1 MGFNLGSFAAGAL
14 KTLSENVKEQSDTQ
28 DADAKR
34 YLEAGIAE
42 GKAATK
48 AYRAENKSL
57 KELGSQLD
65 SQGFDN
71 NQIKLVLK
79 GGAASTKDFIQSV
92 KKAKQL
98 TPNLDLSKWV
108 QVDGKPSSASW
119 QDYITNVIQGI
130 PDKEAAESY
139 YVAPKSNSILGS
151 YLNNGSPST
160 DSRITNTRYDQQA
173 AKMSA
178 GMGINVKDMV
188 AAGTGNMVY
197 DLEMQVSGNIN
208 TEDKERSLSYTSM
221 LATSK
226 YMETVRPL
234 NIKSIR
240 NQLAKDITQ
249 KERARL
255 EELLRVEQ
263 RKVETIA
270 AKGDLLVAQY
280 NIDTNANVTILK
292 SQLQAAEKSMI
303 NSQVPDSYKDGL
315 MLYQQLKMQE
325 EEKGLDANP
334 ELLLEYEAKVDSYQL
349 QYTNLLSIQTGATQ
363 DLSYSAL
370 NNAFNNI
377 FEDELIQLQGSDNA
391 SYDKVANNTG
401 GFVIRYVGKS
411 SIKAFENYQQARA
424 KAAVR
429 FRAAMGDNTQGI
441 NYKLMEGVLDNQ
453 NAHAEVTDPKK
464 TNTTA
469 SKKSQVDYNTF
480 RPYKFKDGTEP
491 DSEII
496 SNENS
501 SQLRQRMKPD
511 ADGNSEVVKF
521 EEGKGQIVSTNQKYA
536 VERYK
541 VINGLNKRVFQ
552 LIYGRDLIKIGAAI
566 AEPTD
571 DGVNTTRGIMSKNKK
586 GAR

>member
-1 MGFNLGSFAAGAL
+1 MGFKFSSFAAGAL
-14 KTLSENVKEQSDTQ
+14 KTLSENVKAQSDEQ
-28 DADAKR
+28 DKDAKR

-48 AYRAENKSL
+48 IYRAENKAL
-57 KELGSQLD
+57 KELGNQLD

-79 GGAASTKDFIQSV
+79 GGAESTKNFIASV
-92 KKAKQL
+92 AKAKQIDS
-98 TPNLDLSKWV
+98 NLDLSRWV
-108 QVDGKPSSASW
+108 KVDGKPSSASW
-119 QDYITNVIQGI
+119 EDYITNVIQGI
-130 PDKEAAESY
+130 PDKEAAESF
-139 YVAPKSNSILGS
+139 YVAPKSNSILGN

-160 DSRITNTRYDQQA
+160 DSRISNSRYDSQA

-208 TEDKERSLSYTSM
+208 TEDKERSLSYNSM
-221 LATSK
+221 LETSK
-226 YMETVRPL
+226 YMKTVRPL
-234 NIKSIR
+234 NIKSIE

-255 EELLRVEQ
+255 EEVLRVEQ
-263 RKVETIA
+263 RKVEIIA
-270 AKGDLLVAQY
+270 AEGDLLIAQY
-280 NIDTNANVTILK
+280 NIDTNAKVTILK

-349 QYTNLLSIQTGATQ
+349 QYTNLLSLQTGATQ

-401 GFVIRYVGKS
+401 GFVIRYVGKRS
-411 SIKAFENYQQARA
+411 VAAFDNYQQARA

-453 NAHAEVTDPKK
+453 NAYAETTDPKQ
-464 TNTTA
+464 TNTA
-469 SKKSQVDYNTF
+469 SSKNPQVSFDTF
-480 RPYKFKDGTEP
+480 RPYKFKNGTEP

-496 SNENS
+496 SNENA
-501 SQLRQRMKPD
+501 SQLLQRMKPD

-521 EEGKGQIVSTNQKYA
+521 EEGKGQTVSMNQKYA

-552 LIYGRDLIKIGAAI
+552 ILSGLDLIQLRL
-566 AEPTD
+566 AERTKDSPT
-571 DGVNTTRGIMSKNKK
+571 GLMAPEVQ
-586 GAR
+586 

>member
-1 MGFNLGSFAAGAL
+1 MGFNFGSFATGAL
-14 KTLSENVKEQSDTQ
+14 KTLADNVKAQSDEQ
-28 DADAKR
+28 DKDAKR

-48 AYRAENKSL
+48 AYRAENKAL
-57 KELGSQLD
+57 KELGNQLD

-79 GGAASTKDFIQSV
+79 GGAASTKDFLQSV
-92 KKAKQL
+92 KKAKSI
-98 TPNLDLSKWV
+98 TPKLDLSKWV
-108 QVDGKPSSASW
+108 KVDGKPSNASW

-139 YVAPKSNSILGS
+139 YVAPKNNSILGS

-178 GMGINVKDMV
+178 GMGINVKDVV

-197 DLEMQVSGNIN
+197 DLEMQVSGNIH

-221 LATSK
+221 LETAT
-226 YMETVRPL
+226 YMKKIRPL
-234 NIKSIR
+234 NITSIE

-263 RKVETIA
+263 RKAETIA
-270 AKGDLLVAQY
+270 AEGAVLIEQY
-280 NIDTNANVTILK
+280 NIDTNAKVTILK
-292 SQLQAAEKSMI
+292 SQLLSAEKNII
-303 NSQVPDSYKDGL
+303 NAQVPDSYKDGM

-325 EEKGLDANP
+325 EEKGMNANP

-349 QYTNLLSIQTGATQ
+349 QYTNLLSLQTGATQ
-363 DLSYSAL
+363 DLSYSSL

-377 FEDELIQLQGSDNA
+377 FEDELINKQGSDNS

-411 SIKAFENYQQARA
+411 SIKAFDNYKEARA

-429 FRAAMGDNTQGI
+429 FRAAMGNDTQGL

-453 NAHAEVTDPKK
+453 NAYAETTDPKDI
-464 TNTTA
+464 NTPVV
-469 SKKSQVDYNTF
+469 KKSQVSFDSF
-480 RPYKFKDGTEP
+480 RPYKFKNGAEP

-496 SNENS
+496 TNENAS
-501 SQLRQRMKPD
+501 KLLERMKPD

-521 EEGKGQIVSTNQKYA
+521 EEGKGQTVSMNQKYA

-552 LIYGRDLIKIGAAI
+552 ILSGLDLIQLRL
-566 AEPTD
+566 AERTKDSPTGLMAP
-571 DGVNTTRGIMSKNKK
+571 GVQ
-586 GAR
+586 

>member
-14 KTLSENVKEQSDTQ
+14 KTLSENVKEQSATQ

-48 AYRAENKSL
+48 LYRAENKSL

-178 GMGINVKDMV
+178 GMGINVKDVV

-208 TEDKERSLSYTSM
+208 TEDKERSLSYNSM

-249 KERARL
+249 KDRARL
-255 EELLRVEQ
+255 EEILRVEQ

-270 AKGDLLVAQY
+270 AEGDLLIAQY
-280 NIDTNANVTILK
+280 NIDTNAKVTILK

-349 QYTNLLSIQTGATQ
+349 QYTNLLSLQTGATQ

-411 SIKAFENYQQARA
+411 SIKAFDNYQQARA
-424 KAAVR
+424 KAAIR

-453 NAHAEVTDPKK
+453 NAYAQTTDPKQ
-464 TNTTA
+464 TNTA
-469 SKKSQVDYNTF
+469 SSKKTQVSFDTF
-480 RPYKFKDGTEP
+480 RPYKFKNGTEP

-496 SNENS
+496 PNENA
-501 SQLRQRMKPD
+501 SQLLQRMKPD

-521 EEGKGQIVSTNQKYA
+521 EEGKGQTVSMNQKYA

-552 LIYGRDLIKIGAAI
+552 ILSGLDLIQLRL
-566 AEPTD
+566 AERTKDSPT
-571 DGVNTTRGIMSKNKK
+571 GLMAPEVQ
-586 GAR
+586 

>member
-79 GGAASTKDFIQSV
+79 GGAASTKDFIESV

-178 GMGINVKDMV
+178 GMGINVKDIV

-208 TEDKERSLSYTSM
+208 TEDKERSLSYNSM

-255 EELLRVEQ
+255 EEILRVEQ

-270 AKGDLLVAQY
+270 AKGDLLLAQY
-280 NIDTNANVTILK
+280 NINTNAKVTILK

-349 QYTNLLSIQTGATQ
+349 QYTNLLSLQTGATQ

-453 NAHAEVTDPKK
+453 NAYAQTTDPKQ
-464 TNTTA
+464 TNTA
-469 SKKSQVDYNTF
+469 SSKNPQVSFDTF
-480 RPYKFKDGTEP
+480 RPYKFKNGTEP

-496 SNENS
+496 SNENA
-501 SQLRQRMKPD
+501 SQLLQRMKPD

-521 EEGKGQIVSTNQKYA
+521 EEGKGQTVSVNQKYA

-552 LIYGRDLIKIGAAI
+552 ILSGLDLIQLRL
-566 AEPTD
+566 AERTKDSPT
-571 DGVNTTRGIMSKNKK
+571 GLMAPEVQ
-586 GAR
+586 

>member
-1 MGFNLGSFAAGAL
+1 MGFNLGSFATGAL
-14 KTLSENVKEQSDTQ
+14 KALSENVKEQSDTA
-28 DADAKR
+28 DKDAKR

-48 AYRAENKSL
+48 AYRAENKAL
-57 KELGSQLD
+57 TELGSQLD

-79 GGAASTKDFIQSV
+79 GGATSTKDFIQSV
-92 KKAKQL
+92 KKAKEL
-98 TPNLDLSKWV
+98 TPSLDLSKWV
-108 QVDGKPSSASW
+108 NVDGKPSSASW

-178 GMGINVKDMV
+178 GMGINVKDVV

-208 TEDKERSLSYTSM
+208 TEDKERSLSYDSM
-221 LATSK
+221 LATSN
-226 YMETVRPL
+226 YMTTVRPL
-234 NIKSIR
+234 NIKSIQ

-255 EELLRVEQ
+255 EEILRVEQ
-263 RKVETIA
+263 RKVETIT
-270 AKGDLLVAQY
+270 AKGDLLIAQY
-280 NIDTNANVTILK
+280 NIDSNAKVTILK
-292 SQLQAAEKSMI
+292 SQLLAAEKSMI

-315 MLYQQLKMQE
+315 MLYQQLKMKE

-334 ELLLEYEAKVDSYQL
+334 ELILEYEAKVDSYQL
-349 QYTNLLSIQTGATQ
+349 QYTNLLSLQTGATQ
-363 DLSYSAL
+363 DLSYSSL

-377 FEDELIQLQGSDNA
+377 FEDELIQLQGSANA

-401 GFVIRYVGKS
+401 GFVIRYVGKR

-441 NYKLMEGVLDNQ
+441 NYKLMEGVLNNQ
-453 NAHAEVTDPKK
+453 NAYAQTTDP
-464 TNTTA
+464 TNTNTKVA
-469 SKKSQVDYNTF
+469 DPFPGPQVSYDTF
-480 RPYKFKDGTEP
+480 RPYEYPKGYQDRSTPF
-491 DSEII
+491 EII
-496 SNENS
+496 PHSTKNLVS
-501 SQLRQRMKPD
+501 ISKRTKAD
-511 ADGNSEVVKF
+511 ADGNKELIKFVPDTGQTVVP
-521 EEGKGQIVSTNQKYA
+521 EQAYV
-536 VERYK
+536 VERYGADNK
-541 VINGLNKRVFQ
+541 IVYQILNGS
-552 LIYGRDLIKIGAAI
+552 DLMNLRLARSASSTGLMAPGA
-566 AEPTD
+566 
-571 DGVNTTRGIMSKNKK
+571 K
-586 GAR
+586 

>member
-178 GMGINVKDMV
+178 GMGINVKDVV

-208 TEDKERSLSYTSM
+208 TEDKERSLSYNSM

-263 RKVETIA
+263 RKVETIT
-270 AKGDLLVAQY
+270 AKGDLLIAQY
-280 NIDTNANVTILK
+280 NIDTNARVTILK

-453 NAHAEVTDPKK
+453 NAYAQTTDPKD
-464 TNTTA
+464 TNTKVD
-469 SKKSQVDYNTF
+469 KKQQVSYDTF
-480 RPYKFKDGTEP
+480 RPYEYPKGSERIAPF
-491 DSEII
+491 EII
-496 SNENS
+496 PHSTKNLVS
-501 SQLRQRMKPD
+501 ISKRGKAD
-511 ADGNSEVVKF
+511 ADGNKELIKFVPDTGQTVVP
-521 EEGKGQIVSTNQKYA
+521 EQAYV
-536 VERYK
+536 VERYDADNK
-541 VINGLNKRVFQ
+541 IVYQILNGS
-552 LIYGRDLIKIGAAI
+552 DLMNLRLARPTSSTGLMAPGA
-566 AEPTD
+566 
-571 DGVNTTRGIMSKNKK
+571 K
-586 GAR
+586 

>member
-48 AYRAENKSL
+48 LYRAENKSL

-98 TPNLDLSKWV
+98 TPNLDLNKWV
-108 QVDGKPSSASW
+108 KVDGKPSSASW

-178 GMGINVKDMV
+178 GMGINVKDVV

-208 TEDKERSLSYTSM
+208 TEDKERSLSYNSM

-280 NIDTNANVTILK
+280 NIDTNAKVTILK

-349 QYTNLLSIQTGATQ
+349 QYTNLLSLQTGATQ

-453 NAHAEVTDPKK
+453 NAYAQTTDPKQ
-464 TNTTA
+464 TNTA
-469 SKKSQVDYNTF
+469 SSNKPQVSFDTF
-480 RPYKFKDGTEP
+480 RPYKFKNGTEP

-496 SNENS
+496 SNENA
-501 SQLRQRMKPD
+501 SQLLQRMKPD

-521 EEGKGQIVSTNQKYA
+521 EEGKGQTVSINQKYA

-552 LIYGRDLIKIGAAI
+552 ILSGLDLIQLRL
-566 AEPTD
+566 AERTKDSPA
-571 DGVNTTRGIMSKNKK
+571 GLMAPEVQ
-586 GAR
+586 

>member
-178 GMGINVKDMV
+178 GMGINVKDVV

-401 GFVIRYVGKS
+401 GFVIRYVGKRS
-411 SIKAFENYQQARA
+411 VAAFDNYQQARA

-453 NAHAEVTDPKK
+453 NAYAQTTDPKD
-464 TNTTA
+464 TNTKVA
-469 SKKSQVDYNTF
+469 KKQQVSYDTF
-480 RPYKFKDGTEP
+480 RPYEYPKGSERIAPF
-491 DSEII
+491 EII
-496 SNENS
+496 PHSTKNLVS
-501 SQLRQRMKPD
+501 ISKRGKAD
-511 ADGNSEVVKF
+511 ADGNKELIKFVPDTGQTVVP
-521 EEGKGQIVSTNQKYA
+521 EQAYV
-536 VERYK
+536 VERYDADNK
-541 VINGLNKRVFQ
+541 IVYQILNGA
-552 LIYGRDLIKIGAAI
+552 DLMNLRLARPTSSTGLMAPGA
-566 AEPTD
+566 
-571 DGVNTTRGIMSKNKK
+571 K
-586 GAR
+586 

>member
-14 KTLSENVKEQSDTQ
+14 KTLSENVKEQSATQ

-48 AYRAENKSL
+48 LYRAENKSL

-178 GMGINVKDMV
+178 GMGINVKDVV

-208 TEDKERSLSYTSM
+208 TEDKERSLSYNSM

-263 RKVETIA
+263 RKVETIT
-270 AKGDLLVAQY
+270 AKGDLLIAQY
-280 NIDTNANVTILK
+280 NIDTNAKVTILK

-453 NAHAEVTDPKK
+453 NAYAETTDPKQ
-464 TNTTA
+464 TNTA
-469 SKKSQVDYNTF
+469 SSKKTQVSFDTF
-480 RPYKFKDGTEP
+480 RPYKFENGTEP

-496 SNENS
+496 SNENA
-501 SQLRQRMKPD
+501 SQLLQRMKPD

-521 EEGKGQIVSTNQKYA
+521 EEGKGQTVSMNQKYA

-552 LIYGRDLIKIGAAI
+552 ILSGLDLIQLRL
-566 AEPTD
+566 AERTKDSPT
-571 DGVNTTRGIMSKNKK
+571 GLMAPEVQ
-586 GAR
+586 

>member
-1 MGFNLGSFAAGAL
+1 MGFNFGSFAAGAL
-14 KTLSENVKEQSDTQ
+14 KTLSENVKEQSDEQ
-28 DADAKR
+28 DKDAKR

-48 AYRAENKSL
+48 LYRAENRTL

-65 SQGFDN
+65 AQGFTN

-79 GGAASTKDFIQSV
+79 GGKASTQNFI
-92 KKAKQL
+92 KAVSDAKSL
-98 TPNLDLSKWV
+98 GDPTTDVASWV
-108 QVDGKPSSASW
+108 NVSGKPSSASW
-119 QDYITNVIQGI
+119 EDYITTVIQGR
-130 PDKEAAESY
+130 PDKDAAESY
-139 YVAPKSNSILGS
+139 YIAPKNTSILGS
-151 YLNNGSPST
+151 YLNNGSIATGNGNS
-160 DSRITNTRYDQQA
+160 RYDQQA

-178 GMGINVKDMV
+178 GMGINVKDVV

-208 TEDKERSLSYTSM
+208 TEDKERSLSYNSM
-221 LATSK
+221 LETSK
-226 YMETVRPL
+226 YMKTVRPL
-234 NIKSIR
+234 NIKSIE

-249 KERARL
+249 KDRARL
-255 EELLRVEQ
+255 EEILRVEQ

-270 AKGDLLVAQY
+270 AEGDLLIAQY
-280 NIDTNANVTILK
+280 NIDTNAKVTILK

-411 SIKAFENYQQARA
+411 SIKAFDNYQQARA
-424 KAAVR
+424 KAAIR

-453 NAHAEVTDPKK
+453 NAYAEVTDPKQ
-464 TNTTA
+464 TNTAA
-469 SKKSQVDYNTF
+469 SKKSQVSFDTF
-480 RPYKFKDGTEP
+480 RPYKFKNGTEP

-496 SNENS
+496 PNENA
-501 SQLRQRMKPD
+501 SQLLQRMKPD

-521 EEGKGQIVSTNQKYA
+521 EEGKGQTVSTNQKYA

-552 LIYGRDLIKIGAAI
+552 ILSGLDLIQLRL
-566 AEPTD
+566 AERTKDSPT
-571 DGVNTTRGIMSKNKK
+571 GLMAPEVQ
-586 GAR
+586 

>member
-1 MGFNLGSFAAGAL
+1 MGFNFGSFATGAL
-14 KTLSENVKEQSDTQ
+14 KTLADNVKAQSDEQ
-28 DADAKR
+28 DKDAKR

-48 AYRAENKSL
+48 AYRAENKAL
-57 KELGSQLD
+57 KELGNQLD

-79 GGAASTKDFIQSV
+79 GGAASTKDFLQSV
-92 KKAKQL
+92 KKAKSI
-98 TPNLDLSKWV
+98 TPKLDLSKWV
-108 QVDGKPSSASW
+108 KVDGKPSNASW

-139 YVAPKSNSILGS
+139 YVAPKNNSILGS

-178 GMGINVKDMV
+178 GMGINVKDVV

-197 DLEMQVSGNIN
+197 DLEMQVSGNIH

-221 LATSK
+221 LETAT
-226 YMETVRPL
+226 YMKKIRPL
-234 NIKSIR
+234 NITSIE

-263 RKVETIA
+263 RKAETIA
-270 AKGDLLVAQY
+270 AEGAVLIEQY
-280 NIDTNANVTILK
+280 NIDTNAKVTILK
-292 SQLQAAEKSMI
+292 SQLLSAEKNII
-303 NSQVPDSYKDGL
+303 NAQVPDSYKDGM

-325 EEKGLDANP
+325 EEKGMNANP

-349 QYTNLLSIQTGATQ
+349 QYTNLLSLQTGATQ

-377 FEDELIQLQGSDNA
+377 FEDELINKQGSDNS

-411 SIKAFENYQQARA
+411 SIKAFDNYKEARA

-429 FRAAMGDNTQGI
+429 FRAAMGDDTQGI

-453 NAHAEVTDPKK
+453 NAHAKVTDPTE
-464 TNTTA
+464 TNTESGKTPQVSFESFRVYKYPKGDERNPPFEVIPHSTKNIVSI
-469 SKKSQVDYNTF
+469 SKRIKA
-480 RPYKFKDGTEP
+480 
-491 DSEII
+491 
-496 SNENS
+496 
-501 SQLRQRMKPD
+501 D
-511 ADGNSEVVKF
+511 ADGNRELIKF
-521 EEGKGQIVSTNQKYA
+521 VPDTGQTVLPEQMYV
-536 VERYK
+536 VERYDNNNK
-541 VINGLNKRVFQ
+541 VVYQLLNGS
-552 LIYGRDLIKIGAAI
+552 DLMNLGLAKIASSMGL
-566 AEPTD
+566 
-571 DGVNTTRGIMSKNKK
+571 MSPEAK
-586 GAR
+586 

>member
-178 GMGINVKDMV
+178 GMGINVKDVV

-208 TEDKERSLSYTSM
+208 TEDKERSLSYNSM

-263 RKVETIA
+263 RKVETIT
-270 AKGDLLVAQY
+270 AKGDLLIAQY
-280 NIDTNANVTILK
+280 NIDTNAKVTILK

-453 NAHAEVTDPKK
+453 NAYAQTTDPKQ
-464 TNTTA
+464 TNTA
-469 SKKSQVDYNTF
+469 SSKKPQVSFDTF
-480 RPYKFKDGTEP
+480 RPYKFKNGTEP

-496 SNENS
+496 SNENA
-501 SQLRQRMKPD
+501 SQLLQRMKPD

-521 EEGKGQIVSTNQKYA
+521 EEGKGQTVSMNQKYA

-552 LIYGRDLIKIGAAI
+552 ILSGLDLIQLRL
-566 AEPTD
+566 AERTKDSPT
-571 DGVNTTRGIMSKNKK
+571 GLMAPEVQ
-586 GAR
+586 

>member
-79 GGAASTKDFIQSV
+79 GGAASTKDFIESV

-178 GMGINVKDMV
+178 GMGINVKDIV

-208 TEDKERSLSYTSM
+208 TEDKERSLSYNSM

-255 EELLRVEQ
+255 EEILRVEQ

-270 AKGDLLVAQY
+270 AKGDLLLAQY
-280 NIDTNANVTILK
+280 NINTNAKVTILK

-349 QYTNLLSIQTGATQ
+349 QYTNLLSLQTGATQ

-401 GFVIRYVGKS
+401 GFVIRYVGKR

-453 NAHAEVTDPKK
+453 NAYAQTTDPKQ
-464 TNTTA
+464 TNTA
-469 SKKSQVDYNTF
+469 SSKNPQVSFDTF
-480 RPYKFKDGTEP
+480 RPYKFKNGTEP

-496 SNENS
+496 SNENA
-501 SQLRQRMKPD
+501 SQLLQRMKPD

-521 EEGKGQIVSTNQKYA
+521 EEGKGQTVSVNQKYA

-552 LIYGRDLIKIGAAI
+552 ILSGLDLIQLRL
-566 AEPTD
+566 AERTKDSPT
-571 DGVNTTRGIMSKNKK
+571 GLMAPEVQ
-586 GAR
+586 

>member
-48 AYRAENKSL
+48 LYRAENKSL

-178 GMGINVKDMV
+178 GMGINVKDVV

-453 NAHAEVTDPKK
+453 NAYAETTDPKQ
-464 TNTTA
+464 TNTA
-469 SKKSQVDYNTF
+469 SSKNPQVSFDTF
-480 RPYKFKDGTEP
+480 RPYKFKNGTEP

-496 SNENS
+496 SNENA
-501 SQLRQRMKPD
+501 SQLLQRMKPD

-521 EEGKGQIVSTNQKYA
+521 EEGKGQTVSMNQKYA

-552 LIYGRDLIKIGAAI
+552 ILSGLDLIQLRL
-566 AEPTD
+566 AERTKDSPT
-571 DGVNTTRGIMSKNKK
+571 GLMAPEVQ
-586 GAR
+586 

>member
-1 MGFNLGSFAAGAL
+1 MGFNLGSFATGAL
-14 KTLSENVKEQSDTQ
+14 KTLSDNVKEQSDTA
-28 DADAKR
+28 DKDAKR

-48 AYRAENKSL
+48 AYRAENKAL
-57 KELGSQLD
+57 TELGSQLD

-79 GGAASTKDFIQSV
+79 GGATSTKDFIQSV
-92 KKAKQL
+92 KKAKEL
-98 TPNLDLSKWV
+98 TPSLDLSKWV
-108 QVDGKPSSASW
+108 KVDGKPSSASW

-178 GMGINVKDMV
+178 GMGINVKDVV

-208 TEDKERSLSYTSM
+208 TEDKERSLSYNSM
-221 LATSK
+221 LETSK
-226 YMETVRPL
+226 YMKTVRPL
-234 NIKSIR
+234 NIKSIK

-255 EELLRVEQ
+255 EEILRVEQ
-263 RKVETIA
+263 RKVETINA
-270 AKGDLLVAQY
+270 RGDLLIAQY
-280 NIDTNANVTILK
+280 NIDSNAKVTILK
-292 SQLQAAEKSMI
+292 SQLLAAEKSMI

-315 MLYQQLKMQE
+315 MLYQQLKMKE

-349 QYTNLLSIQTGATQ
+349 QYTNLLSLQTGATQ
-363 DLSYSAL
+363 DLSYSSL

-401 GFVIRYVGKS
+401 GFVIRYVGKRS
-411 SIKAFENYQQARA
+411 EEAFENYQQARA

-441 NYKLMEGVLDNQ
+441 NYKLMEGVLNNQ
-453 NAHAEVTDPKK
+453 NAYAQTTDP
-464 TNTTA
+464 TNTNTPVVG
-469 SKKSQVDYNTF
+469 KSQVSFDNF
-480 RPYKFKDGTEP
+480 RPYEYKTGTKL

-496 SNENS
+496 LNENAS
-501 SQLRQRMKPD
+501 KLLERMKPD

-521 EEGKGQIVSTNQKYA
+521 EEGKGQTVSMNQKYA

-552 LIYGRDLIKIGAAI
+552 IISGLNLMQLRL
-566 AEPTD
+566 AERTKDSPT
-571 DGVNTTRGIMSKNKK
+571 GLMAPEVQ
-586 GAR
+586 

>member
-1 MGFNLGSFAAGAL
+1 MGFNLGSFATGAL
-14 KTLSENVKEQSDTQ
+14 KTLSDNVKEQSDTA
-28 DADAKR
+28 DKDAKR

-48 AYRAENKSL
+48 AYRAENKAL
-57 KELGSQLD
+57 TELGSQLD

-79 GGAASTKDFIQSV
+79 GGATSTKDFIQSV
-92 KKAKQL
+92 KKAKEL
-98 TPNLDLSKWV
+98 TPSLDLSKWV
-108 QVDGKPSSASW
+108 KVDGKPSSASW

-178 GMGINVKDMV
+178 GMGINVKDVV

-208 TEDKERSLSYTSM
+208 TEDKERSLSYDSM

-226 YMETVRPL
+226 YMKTVRPL
-234 NIKSIR
+234 NIKSIK

-255 EELLRVEQ
+255 EEILRVEQ
-263 RKVETIA
+263 RKVETINA
-270 AKGDLLVAQY
+270 RGDLLIAQY
-280 NIDTNANVTILK
+280 NIDSNAKVTILK
-292 SQLQAAEKSMI
+292 SQLLAAEKSMI

-315 MLYQQLKMQE
+315 MLYQQLKMKE

-349 QYTNLLSIQTGATQ
+349 QYTNLLSLQTGATQ
-363 DLSYSAL
+363 DLSYSSL

-401 GFVIRYVGKS
+401 GFVIRYVGKRS
-411 SIKAFENYQQARA
+411 EEAFENYQQARA

-453 NAHAEVTDPKK
+453 NAYAQTTDP
-464 TNTTA
+464 TNTNTPVVG
-469 SKKSQVDYNTF
+469 KSQVSFDNF
-480 RPYKFKDGTEP
+480 RPYEYKTGTKL

-496 SNENS
+496 LNENAS
-501 SQLRQRMKPD
+501 KLLERMKPD

-521 EEGKGQIVSTNQKYA
+521 EEGKGQTVSMNQKYA

-552 LIYGRDLIKIGAAI
+552 IISGLNLMQLRL
-566 AEPTD
+566 AERTKDSPT
-571 DGVNTTRGIMSKNKK
+571 GLMAPEVQ
-586 GAR
+586 

>member
-1 MGFNLGSFAAGAL
+1 
-14 KTLSENVKEQSDTQ
+14 
-28 DADAKR
+28 
-34 YLEAGIAE
+34 
-42 GKAATK
+42 
-48 AYRAENKSL
+48 
-57 KELGSQLD
+57 
-65 SQGFDN
+65 
-71 NQIKLVLK
+71 
-79 GGAASTKDFIQSV
+79 
-92 KKAKQL
+92 
-98 TPNLDLSKWV
+98 
-108 QVDGKPSSASW
+108 
-119 QDYITNVIQGI
+119 
-130 PDKEAAESY
+130 
-139 YVAPKSNSILGS
+139 
-151 YLNNGSPST
+151 
-160 DSRITNTRYDQQA
+160 
-173 AKMSA
+173 
-178 GMGINVKDMV
+178 
-188 AAGTGNMVY
+188 
-197 DLEMQVSGNIN
+197 
-208 TEDKERSLSYTSM
+208 
-221 LATSK
+221 
-226 YMETVRPL
+226 L
-234 NIKSIR
+234 NIKSIE

-280 NIDTNANVTILK
+280 NIDTNAKVTILK

-349 QYTNLLSIQTGATQ
+349 QYTNLLSLQTGATQ

-453 NAHAEVTDPKK
+453 NAYAQTTDPTD
-464 TNTTA
+464 TNTKVA
-469 SKKSQVDYNTF
+469 KKQQVSYDTF
-480 RPYKFKDGTEP
+480 RPYEYPKG
-491 DSEII
+491 SERIVPFEIVPHSTKNLVSI
-496 SNENS
+496 SK
-501 SQLRQRMKPD
+501 RGKAD
-511 ADGNSEVVKF
+511 ADGNKELIKFVPDTGQTVVP
-521 EEGKGQIVSTNQKYA
+521 EQAYV
-536 VERYK
+536 VERYDADNK
-541 VINGLNKRVFQ
+541 IVYQILNGA
-552 LIYGRDLIKIGAAI
+552 DLMNLRLARPTSSTGLMAPGA
-566 AEPTD
+566 
-571 DGVNTTRGIMSKNKK
+571 K
-586 GAR
+586 